1 MIYQTIPKIFNPKF
15 EVTGCFV
22 QCNGEII
29 LLHRQN
35 HKPQGGT
42 WGIPSGK
49 IHEGEN
55 MLDTAC
61 RETLEETGLAIPRD
75 EMNFFSSVYVKH
87 SEYDLVYHIFHTT
100 LNKKTKIKISEG
112 EHKDAKW
119 VTPKDALDLPL
130 IHDLESCIK
139 LFFDR

>member
-1 MIYQTIPKIFNPKF
+1 
-15 EVTGCFV
+15 
-22 QCNGEII
+22 
-29 LLHRQN
+29 
-35 HKPQGGT
+35 
-42 WGIPSGK
+42 
-49 IHEGEN
+49 